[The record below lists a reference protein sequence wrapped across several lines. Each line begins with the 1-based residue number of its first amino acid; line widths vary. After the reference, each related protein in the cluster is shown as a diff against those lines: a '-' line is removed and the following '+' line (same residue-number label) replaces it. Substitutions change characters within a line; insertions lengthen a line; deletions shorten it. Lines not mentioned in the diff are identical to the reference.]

1 MDTII
6 CIIAGPLFLISFA
19 AHLYVKVRLRPKND
33 SDFEDYYHE
42 FEYRHPGFAR
52 YTKWSKITFIATVI
66 AVLLLFL
73 AVAI

>member
-1 MDTII
+1 
-6 CIIAGPLFLISFA
+6 
-19 AHLYVKVRLRPKND
+19 VRLRPKND

-42 FEYRHPGFAR
+42 FEHRHAGFAR
-52 YTKWSKITFIATVI
+52 YIKWSKITFIATTI